1 MADRLEARSL
11 MQRTASPQG
20 RRVHLLSL
28 SGAGQ
33 ALLGAIEP
41 GMLPA
46 QNRILAPLPEADR
59 PEFMRM
65 LRALVSANNALSRA
79 PSDG

>member
-1 MADRLEARSL
+1 M
-11 MQRTASPQG
+11 
-20 RRVHLLSL
+20 
-28 SGAGQ
+28 SGWQ

-41 GMLPA
+41 GMLQA
-46 QNRILAPLPEADR
+46 QEHILAPLPEAER

-65 LRALVSANNALSRA
+65 LRALVSANNALGRA